1 MKLNENGYK
10 LICEFEGLK
19 LKPYLC
25 SAKVPTIG
33 YGNTYYPN
41 GKRVTLLDEPITKEY
56 AFEIFKVIADK
67 FAKRVDEMVTSE
79 LNQNQ
84 FNALVSFAYNVGI
97 GAFAT
102 STLLKKVNNNP
113 NDVTIKNEFLKWVKA
128 GGKKVQGLVNRREKE
143 SEIYFVSK

>member
-25 SAKVPTIG
+25 SAKIPTIG

-41 GKRVTLLDEPITKEY
+41 GKRVTLLDDAITKEY
-56 AFEIFKVIADK
+56 AFEMFKSIADK
-67 FAKRVDEMVTSE
+67 FAKRVDDMVIKE
-79 LNQNQ
+79 VNQNQ
-84 FNALVSFAYNVGI
+84 FNALVSFAYNVGT

-113 NDVTIKNEFLKWVKA
+113 NDITIKNEFLKWTKG
-128 GGKKVQGLVNRREKE
+128 GGKVIQGLVNRREKE
-143 SEIYFVSK
+143 SEIYFS

>member
-25 SAKVPTIG
+25 SAKIPTIG
-33 YGNTYYPN
+33 FGNTYYPN
-41 GKRVTLLDEPITKEY
+41 GKRVTLLDDPITKEY
-56 AFEIFKVIADK
+56 AFEIFKVISDK
-67 FAKRVDEMVTSE
+67 YAKRVDEMVTSE

-84 FNALVSFAYNVGI
+84 FNALVSFAYNIGT

-113 NDVTIKNEFLKWVKA
+113 NDITIKNEFLKWVKA
-128 GGKKVQGLVNRREKE
+128 GGKKVQGLVNRRETE
-143 SEIYFVSK
+143 SAIYFVSK